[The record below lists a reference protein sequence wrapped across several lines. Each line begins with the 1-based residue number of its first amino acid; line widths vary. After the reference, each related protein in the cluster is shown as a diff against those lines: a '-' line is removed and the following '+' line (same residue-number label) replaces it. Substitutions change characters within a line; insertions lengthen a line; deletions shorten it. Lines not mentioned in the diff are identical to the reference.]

1 MVQVKAFLD
10 TAAFVS
16 QQAARKA
23 HGGRG
28 IIINAGGPH
37 LLSSAIVTIKV
48 ITHSIDKLHVCS
60 VYLVSEYVL
69 LAGRYDTFMQSIL
82 CYSTSMQSP

>member
-1 MVQVKAFLD
+1 VQVKAFLG
-10 TAAFVS
+10 TVAFAS

-23 HGGRG
+23 NGGRG

-48 ITHSIDKLHVCS
+48 MHMQAACLFVF
-60 VYLVSEYVL
+60 VL
-69 LAGRYDTFMQSIL
+69 LHWFQGSTLLPANSVCKLVL
-82 CYSTSMQSP
+82 CKDIT